1 MYETLITHYGSP
13 LYFGAQ
19 MAADAGISE
28 EKFLSAWRASEEDRT
43 VGRLTL
49 EQTLERIF
57 AENHRS
63 FGEVLDRIVRKR
75 VAVKKDCFQRLHPE
89 ILPLLTDLKRRG
101 MKIGLISNCF
111 SEEAQ
116 VIRESLLF
124 PFFDTCCLSFEL
136 GIAKPDPEIFGKCVR
151 ELQVEAENC
160 LYVGDGGS
168 RELETARQLGMG
180 TAQAVWYIR
189 KQPQPTEIKEEFQQ
203 LEHPLE
209 VLEML

>member
-28 EKFLSAWRASEEDRT
+28 EKFLPAWRASEEDRT

-49 EQTLERIF
+49 EQTLEQIF

-124 PFFDTCCLSFEL
+124 PFFDACCLSFEL
-136 GIAKPDPEIFGKCVR
+136 GIAKPDPEIFRKCVR